1 MSWFYPSTIG
11 TERYKTVST
20 NYPLNTLTSSIV
32 SNTSTSA
39 IFRGIPSTPNLRYQ
53 NVTYNTTRVF
63 LFGDIHDLDV
73 EGELV
78 IEHKAITNTDQHPTI
93 YVCIPLVKTQ
103 GGIDIVAAFRNAP
116 AYLDL
121 NHMVVGID
129 QATYE
134 TTRTD
139 GGNNIVF
146 LVQNAVLPISAR
158 VNLSEYDV
166 VPVDERGRVLF
177 TLQSTA
183 SGPIIEGATTK
194 GDKGDKGN
202 KGDKGDKG
210 DKGSKGDKGD
220 KGNKGDKGD
229 KGNKGDKGDK
239 GTGSK
244 GDKGEKGDKGYKGD
258 KGDKGDKGPQ
268 GVYGPVGVKG
278 SQGIGGPTGP
288 TGPTGPKFDSQWMEC
303 TTSETLDD
311 NTLTQL
317 ETILPVGNKLSTA
330 LAQNNSLM
338 AVVYFFIFLITV
350 ASSFFFVP
358 ILYGKTTYWLYK
370 QLMEN
375 KSIKEIND
383 TDKNVIHKYAVRGF
397 DTAFT
402 YLYGAVLLIVMLV
415 GVYAK
420 GTPPFV
426 KNQMVMASV
435 ILFLIYVFS
444 YASIQLAKARPDS
457 KPKYEE
463 NDPPIGTGESF
474 SIFRMAALG
483 TKIDDTYINAILPK
497 PVAS

>member
-229 KGNKGDKGDK
+229 KG
-239 GTGSK
+239 TGSK

-375 KSIKEIND
+375 KSIIDMDD
-383 TDKNVIHKYAVRGF
+383 TEKNVIHKYAVRGF

-402 YLYGAVLLIVMLV
+402 YLYGVVLLIVMLV

-420 GTPPFV
+420 VTPLTPPLV

-463 NDPPIGTGESF
+463 NDPPIGTLNSF
-474 SIFRMAALG
+474 SIFGMAALG
-483 TKIDDTYINAILPK
+483 MKFDDTYIKAILPK
-497 PVAS
+497 

>member
-20 NYPLNTLTSSIV
+20 NYHMNTLTSSIV
-32 SNTSTSA
+32 SNTSASA

-121 NHMVVGID
+121 NHMIVGID

-210 DKGSKGDKGD
+210 DKG
-220 KGNKGDKGD
+220 NKGDKGD
-229 KGNKGDKGDK
+229 KGN
-239 GTGSK
+239 
-244 GDKGEKGDKGYKGD
+244 

-288 TGPTGPKFDSQWMEC
+288 IGPTGPKFDSQWMEC

-375 KSIKEIND
+375 TSIIKIKD

-397 DTAFT
+397 DTTFT
-402 YLYGAVLLIVMLV
+402 YFYGVVLLIVMLV

-420 GTPPFV
+420 GTPIFV

-474 SIFRMAALG
+474 NIFRMAALG
-483 TKIDDTYINAILPK
+483 TKIDDKDINAILSK
-497 PVAS
+497 QVTS